1 MKVLWSLFVFL
12 SLLWVGLVWVL
23 RFRQTVIAPRRDPFL
38 KPDPSA
44 GGELPVSVIIP
55 ARNEERSIGACVDSI
70 FHQAAPPAEL
80 LVVDDRSTDGTASAV
95 QAVAAGSE
103 RVRLLA
109 TEGLPEGWTGKNH
122 ACHTGFKAS
131 GQPWLLF
138 TDADTVHSPGSLAS
152 ALAFAEEHKLD
163 ALSLLPRLEAQSFW
177 ERVVQPMVGGIC
189 VLWYPARKVNDP
201 NDPTVFANGQ
211 YFLISREAYS
221 SIGGHEACRG
231 ALLEDI
237 AMARALKRS
246 QKRFFMGYGP
256 AMVTTR
262 MYTRLGEL
270 WSGWL
275 RIFVNLFERRP
286 RPALEG
292 FAQVFFGGIWPFVW
306 LVAGGGLT
314 WLVAAAT
321 SGLLLA
327 TLWRSYKLQG
337 MKPTAALAAPLASL
351 VLLGLMAHAAW
362 VSATG
367 GALTWRGRAYR
378 PEAGR

>member
-1 MKVLWSLFVFL
+1 MLWSLFVFL
-12 SLLWVGLVWVL
+12 SLVWVGLVWSL
-23 RFRQTVIAPRRDPFL
+23 RLRQTFVAPRRDPFL
-38 KPDPSA
+38 EPDPTSE
-44 GGELPVSVIIP
+44 GELPVSVIIP
-55 ARNEERSIGACVDSI
+55 ARNEEGSIGACLSSI
-70 FHQAAPPAEL
+70 HSQPAPPAEL
-80 LVVDDRSTDGTASAV
+80 IVVDDRSTDGTASAV
-95 QAVAAGSE
+95 KEAADGSE

-122 ACHTGFKAS
+122 ACHTGFKVS

-138 TDADTVHSPGSLAS
+138 TDADTVHAPGSLAA

-163 ALSLLPRLEAQSFW
+163 ALSLLPRLEARSFW
-177 ERVVQPMVGGIC
+177 EQVVQPMVGGIC
-189 VLWYPARKVNDP
+189 VVWYPARKVNDP

-221 SIGGHEACRG
+221 AIGGHEACRG

-237 AMARALKRS
+237 AMARALKSSR
-246 QKRFFMGYGP
+246 KRFFMGYGP

-262 MYTRLGEL
+262 MYSRFEEL

-275 RIFVNLFERRP
+275 RIFVNLFERRA

-292 FAQVFFGGIWPFVW
+292 LAQVFFGGIWPFVW

-321 SGLLLA
+321 SGLSLW
-327 TLWRSYKLQG
+327 TLWRSYRLQG
-337 MKPTAALAAPLASL
+337 MKPAYALATPLASL
-351 VLLGLMAHAAW
+351 VLSGLMAHAAW